1 MRKLTLAAATCLG
14 NGRVRPGFTGQAYT
28 TKGGGPFVPLERGR
42 SLRPRVPVNPGEKKS
57 ILVIDDEERFC
68 TFVGSALGK
77 TGRYTVTSATE
88 PLWGITVAR
97 TLRPDLILLDVTM
110 PHMDGPQVAERLLE
124 GAKTKAIPI
133 VFITGLVTNKE
144 TKHREMM
151 VAGRTFIAKPVTGD
165 ELLQAVGR
173 ILN

>member
-1 MRKLTLAAATCLG
+1 MRKLATLAATCLG
-14 NGRVRPGFTGQAYT
+14 NGRVEPGFTGQAYA
-28 TKGGGPFVPLERGR
+28 TKGGGPLVPSERGR
-42 SLRPRVPVNPGEKKS
+42 SLRPQVPMNLREKKS
-57 ILVIDDEERFC
+57 VLVIDDEERFC

-77 TGRYTVTSATE
+77 TGRYKVTSATE
-88 PLWGITVAR
+88 PVWGITVAR

-124 GAKTKAIPI
+124 GAKTKSIPI
-133 VFITGLVTNKE
+133 VFVTGLVTNKE